1 MNVSRREDNDMDR
14 YDAANLVRKLGGA
27 IDDCKESTA
36 RMMQGPGT
44 VNGDIL
50 QWRRGY
56 QAGLRKAIDITDAS
70 VTDDTQSVMGLQ
82 CEIADLQVKFQAA
95 LNSIEVYVS
104 IITDME
110 KAINEW
116 RLELIKIQR
125 QRGVIDV
132 SERFI
137 DSI

>member
-1 MNVSRREDNDMDR
+1 MDR
-14 YDAANLVRKLGGA
+14 YDAANLVRKLDGA

-104 IITDME
+104 IIADME
-110 KAINEW
+110 KANSEW
-116 RLELIKIQR
+116 QSELIKIKR
-125 QRGVIDV
+125 HHGAFDAGKWFV
-132 SERFI
+132 

>member
-1 MNVSRREDNDMDR
+1 MDR
-14 YDAANLVRKLGGA
+14 FDAANLVRKLGGA
-27 IDDCKESTA
+27 IDDCRESTA

-56 QAGLRKAIDITDAS
+56 QAGLRKAIEITDAS
-70 VTDDTQSVMGLQ
+70 VTDETQSILALQ
-82 CEIADLQVKFQAA
+82 GDIADLRVKFQAA
-95 LNSIEVYVS
+95 LNTIEVYEF
-104 IITDME
+104 IIVDME
-110 KAINEW
+110 KTINEW

>member
-1 MNVSRREDNDMDR
+1 MDR
-14 YDAANLVRKLGGA
+14 FDAANLVRKLGGA

-56 QAGLRKAIDITDAS
+56 QAGLRKAIEITDAS
-70 VTDDTQSVMGLQ
+70 VTDETQSILALQ
-82 CEIADLQVKFQAA
+82 GDIADLRVKFQAA
-95 LNSIEVYVS
+95 LNTIEVYEF
-104 IITDME
+104 IIVDME
-110 KAINEW
+110 KTINEW